1 MKFFSNSLKS
11 DSLPFNARVPKFLE
25 STKKT
30 GPITSEN
37 TSNLRTGPRACLI
50 LILNAKLSGSR
61 LRNFR
66 YNKRK
71 SIFAEK
77 KRTSVRKMLDTS
89 TKINRPSLMVRPTAI
104 KPALQ
109 HQNHPQII
117 VIPQS
122 MLASNGI
129 KTVFSITDSQNRQP
143 TVARVIKPSVPLVS
157 I

>member
-1 MKFFSNSLKS
+1 
-11 DSLPFNARVPKFLE
+11 
-25 STKKT
+25 
-30 GPITSEN
+30 
-37 TSNLRTGPRACLI
+37 
-50 LILNAKLSGSR
+50 
-61 LRNFR
+61 
-66 YNKRK
+66 
-71 SIFAEK
+71 
-77 KRTSVRKMLDTS
+77 MLDTS

-109 HQNHPQII
+109 PQNHPQII